1 MSTNDTTGVTWGK
14 TSWLALIAAV
24 AQFAA
29 ALVIYFFAPDDQKAG
44 AVAPLVTAAST
55 LYALIKGRMDQAAA
69 KALPPNTVVQPTPV
83 VVSPPQEVVKDAV
96 GEVKESGVFP
106 DYGALGSDLDPV
118 YVDEDTLDP
127 AHEERDLHDGEDHE
141 PGDQEGF

>member
-29 ALVIYFFAPDDQKAG
+29 ALVIYLFAPDDQKAG

-83 VVSPPQEVVKDAV
+83 VVSPP
-96 GEVKESGVFP
+96 SGASSSP
-106 DYGALGSDLDPV
+106 
-118 YVDEDTLDP
+118 
-127 AHEERDLHDGEDHE
+127 RR
-141 PGDQEGF
+141 